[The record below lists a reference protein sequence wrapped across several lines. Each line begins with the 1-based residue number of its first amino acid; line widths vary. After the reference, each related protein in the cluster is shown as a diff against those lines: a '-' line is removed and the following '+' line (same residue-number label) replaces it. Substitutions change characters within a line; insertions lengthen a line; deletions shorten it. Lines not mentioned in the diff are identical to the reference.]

1 VLGERVS
8 VLVAA
13 GGARWEVEA
22 LRAVAGGQSG
32 AVLLKRCVDL
42 PDLLA
47 TATTGQARVALVS
60 AGLPGLDADSVAHLR
75 RAGVGVLVVAEPADR
90 LVDLPGVFEVLT
102 ADAVGT
108 TLGGALQAAATSAAD
123 HDPSGAGG
131 ALGSP
136 HDEGSA
142 PAPTGLAPATD
153 TGSPGRVV
161 AVWGPTGAP
170 GRTTVAVGVAAELAS
185 RGHDVLLVDADG
197 YGGAVAQHLGMLE
210 EVSGLLSAVRLANAG
225 QLDAARLASVA
236 RSVGPGLRVLTGLP
250 RADRWVEVR
259 EVAFETLLD
268 AAQALCAYVVLDL
281 GFSLEQSEQAY
292 GSGAPQRNQMT
303 VTALDRADEVL
314 VVGSADPVGLARLAR
329 GLVELPEVAPVAAA
343 RVVVNRVRPSLG
355 WGEQDV
361 RAMVEGF
368 VTPASMH
375 FLPDDPATADRAL
388 MAGRPPVELGDSAL
402 RTALAGVADSVDLH
416 ARPEVGRPRGRRPG
430 RPRGR
435 LRRRRAGRAR

>member
-1 VLGERVS
+1 VLGERVG

-13 GGARWEVEA
+13 GGARWEVAA
-22 LRAVAGGQSG
+22 LQAMGGGQSG
-32 AVLLKRCVDL
+32 AVVLKRCVDL

-47 TATTGQARVALVS
+47 TAATGQARVALVA

-75 RAGVGVLVVAEPADR
+75 RAGVGVLVVAEPPDR
-90 LVDLPGVFEVLT
+90 LLELPGVCDVLAAET
-102 ADAVGT
+102 VDNALA
-108 TLGGALQAAATSAAD
+108 GALLAAATSAAD
-123 HDPSGAGG
+123 GDTSAAEGASGPSMDEEPTETA
-131 ALGSP
+131 ASGS
-136 HDEGSA
+136 GVS
-142 PAPTGLAPATD
+142 
-153 TGSPGRVV
+153 GRMV

-185 RGHDVLLVDADG
+185 RGHEVLLVDADG

-210 EVSGLLSAVRLANAG
+210 EISGLLSAVRLANSG
-225 QLDAARLASVA
+225 HLDAVRLASVA

-259 EVAFETLLD
+259 EAAFEALLD
-268 AAQALCAYVVLDL
+268 AAQALCTYVVLDL
-281 GFSLEQSEQAY
+281 GFSLEQAEQAF

-355 WGEQDV
+355 WGEKEV

-375 FLPDDPATADRAL
+375 FLPDDPASADRAL
-388 MAGRPPVELGDSAL
+388 MAGLPLVGLGDSAL
-402 RTALAGVADSVDLH
+402 RGALARLADSMDPGP
-416 ARPEVGRPRGRRPG
+416 RPGAGRPRGRRPG
-430 RPRGR
+430 RMRGR
-435 LRRRRAGRAR
+435 LRRRRAGRGR